1 MVGRLAQEHPVCGER
16 MKSLVFARGRA
27 PIGIMDLMAGS
38 PISMQMTTTLE
49 IRITTVPGVSL
60 Q

>member
-1 MVGRLAQEHPVCGER
+1 MVGWLAQEHPVCGER

-27 PIGIMDLMAGS
+27 PIGIMSLMAGS
-38 PISMQMTTTLE
+38 PISMQMTILSE
-49 IRITTVPGVSL
+49 MLITTVPGVSL

>member
-1 MVGRLAQEHPVCGER
+1 